1 VRAGAVV
8 LVALILT
15 GCETTA
21 EKSAK
26 LERQALR
33 AAAHAQH
40 ATGLTIT
47 HPSSTIRVLDSTV
60 LHSSEGA
67 AVAVTLANSSP
78 RAVADVP
85 IAVTVRGAGGTT
97 AYPNSSPGLVHSL
110 VSAPLIA
117 PHGQL
122 TWIDDQ
128 VTSTPASPSATAE
141 VGEGTTVEGPV
152 PAIAVVGAHIFE
164 EPGSGFGA
172 KGAVVNHSTV
182 AQAELVVY
190 ATARRGA
197 RILAAGR
204 AVLSQVPAGASVPF
218 QLYFIGDPRGAQL
231 QVSAP
236 PSTVP

>member
-1 VRAGAVV
+1 
-8 LVALILT
+8 
-15 GCETTA
+15 
-21 EKSAK
+21 
-26 LERQALR
+26 
-33 AAAHAQH
+33 
-40 ATGLTIT
+40 
-47 HPSSTIRVLDSTV
+47 
-60 LHSSEGA
+60 
-67 AVAVTLANSSP
+67 
-78 RAVADVP
+78 
-85 IAVTVRGAGGTT
+85 
-97 AYPNSSPGLVHSL
+97 
-110 VSAPLIA
+110 LIA

>member
-1 VRAGAVV
+1 MRAGALV

-40 ATGLTIT
+40 VTGLTIT
-47 HPSSTIRVLDSTV
+47 RPSSVIRVLGSTV
-60 LHSSEGA
+60 LHSSEGT
-67 AVAVTLANSSP
+67 AVAVTLENRSSGT
-78 RAVADVP
+78 VADIP
-85 IAVTVRGAGGTT
+85 IAVTVRDADGATD
-97 AYPNSSPGLVHSL
+97 YSNNSPGLVHSL

-117 PHGQL
+117 PRGQL

-128 VTSTPASPSATAE
+128 VTGTQLSPSATAK
-141 VGEGTTVEGPV
+141 VGEGTAVKGAPPV
-152 PAIAVVGAHIFE
+152 IAVEGAHIFE

-172 KGAVVNHSTV
+172 KGTVVNHSTV

-204 AVLSQVPAGASVPF
+204 AVLSQVPAGASIPF
-218 QLYFIGDPRGAQL
+218 QLFFIGDPRGAQL

>member
-1 VRAGAVV
+1 VRVAALV
-8 LVALILT
+8 LIALVLT

-33 AAAHAQH
+33 AAGHAQR
-40 ATGLTIT
+40 ATGLDIT
-47 HPSSTIRVLDSTV
+47 RPSSAIKVLGSTV

-67 AVAVTLANSSP
+67 ALAVTLENRSS

-85 IAVTVRGAGGTT
+85 IAVTVRGAGGAT
-97 AYPNSSPGLVHSL
+97 AYSNSGPGLVHSL

-128 VTSTPASPSATAE
+128 VTGTPGSSPSATAE
-141 VGEGTTVEGPV
+141 VGEGTAVNGSV
-152 PAIAVVGAHIFE
+152 PAIAVTGAHIFE

-172 KGAVVNHSTV
+172 KGTVVNHSTI

-204 AVLSQVPAGASVPF
+204 AVLSQVPAGASIPF
-218 QLYFIGDPRGAQL
+218 QLFFIGDPRGAEL
-231 QVSAP
+231 LVSAP
-236 PSTVP
+236 PSTV